1 MLLEV
6 KDLKTHFFTDDG
18 VVKAVDG
25 VSFNLGSGEVL
36 GLVGES
42 GCGKTVTA
50 LSIMRLIPSPPGRIV
65 GGEIIFGGQDL
76 AKTKEAEMCQ
86 IRGNGVGMIFQEPMT
101 SLNPLFTIGNQ
112 IMEPII
118 FHQKKTKVQARALT
132 LEMLRMVEI
141 PSPDLRINEYPHQLS
156 GGMKQRAMIALA
168 LSCRPQLLIADEP
181 TTALDVTIQAGIIE
195 LLLRLK
201 EELGMSILLITHDLG
216 VVAEMAQSVAVMYAS
231 KIVEYAGVREIFKAP
246 KHPYTIGLL
255 NSLPKLGVE
264 RERLDTIPGQVPNPL
279 NFPSG
284 CKFWPRCPFADED
297 CRRREPHLE
306 EVAPSHKVRC
316 FKTKEVSRQKWRQYS
331 QTAKG

>member
-1 MLLEV
+1 MLLQV

-18 VVKAVDG
+18 IVKAVDG
-25 VSFNLGSGEVL
+25 VSLNLASAEVL

-65 GGEIIFGGQDL
+65 GGEIIFEGQDL
-76 AKTKEAEMCQ
+76 AKIKEPEMCQ
-86 IRGNGVGMIFQEPMT
+86 VRGNGIGMIFQEPMT
-101 SLNPLFTIGNQ
+101 SLNPLFTIGSQ

-118 FHQKKTKVQARALT
+118 FHQKKSKAQARALT
-132 LEMLRMVEI
+132 LEMLEMVEI
-141 PSPDLRINEYPHQLS
+141 PSPELRINEYPHQLS
-156 GGMKQRAMIALA
+156 GGMKQRAMIGMA

-195 LLLRLK
+195 LLLRLR
-201 EELGMSILLITHDLG
+201 EELGMSILLITHNLG

-246 KHPYTIGLL
+246 RHPYTIGLL

-279 NFPSG
+279 NFPDG
-284 CKFWPRCPFADED
+284 CNFWPRCPFADEN

-306 EVAPSHKVRC
+306 EVAPNHQVSC
-316 FKTKEVSRQKWRQYS
+316 FRVKEVDPEKWRQYS
-331 QTAKG
+331 QMAEG